1 MKKILYKCNNTGE
14 IKEEP
19 YGYKEVQFSVVKK
32 YEPLYKEALPRFVKS
47 GNPDIY
53 ALPFGEVPKKIYRG
67 LDRMGIDDDGAIC
80 SDLSMEQQEIVDRL
94 YDEYGFLSEEYPLT
108 ESEAET
114 LLGCFDKRDEFELI
128 WSRISGSEKKI
139 PDGYSLAGYDV
150 AYPPDCSGGFSIIC
164 DCMFICKWHGCD
176 SEGTLFSKDF
186 GKLNENGLFDCAEDA
201 YIYMVSYLGEDW
213 SERGEFGIFE
223 VYIKQL

>member
-19 YGYKEVQFSVVKK
+19 YGYKEGQFSVVKK
-32 YEPLYKEALPRFVKS
+32 
-47 GNPDIY
+47 
-53 ALPFGEVPKKIYRG
+53 
-67 LDRMGIDDDGAIC
+67 
-80 SDLSMEQQEIVDRL
+80 
-94 YDEYGFLSEEYPLT
+94 
-108 ESEAET
+108 
-114 LLGCFDKRDEFELI
+114 
-128 WSRISGSEKKI
+128 
-139 PDGYSLAGYDV
+139 YDV

-201 YIYMVSYLGEDW
+201 YIYMVRYLGEDW